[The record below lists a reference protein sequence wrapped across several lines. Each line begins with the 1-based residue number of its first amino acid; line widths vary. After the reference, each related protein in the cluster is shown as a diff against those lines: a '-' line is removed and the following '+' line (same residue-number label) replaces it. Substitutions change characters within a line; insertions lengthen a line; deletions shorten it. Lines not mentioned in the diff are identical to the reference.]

1 MKFTQRSRHR
11 TTIIGML
18 FHSIQKLH
26 LLQLLLLPANG
37 FLDLSARTISTPLQ
51 SLEKITMLCAS
62 TVASSDNEKSVAATH
77 HHCRNDDGD
86 DKYTPKRRSL
96 RRKIPYVESFEE
108 QVARELWD
116 KKPFHGVE
124 HVVDTI
130 IIGSRIDN
138 GDTNNCDRNT
148 TTKFHCTS
156 ILTPIKSAIPKSLHC
171 HDDNPRP
178 PPMVPSL
185 SGYEDSFDLLY
196 NRTKGD
202 DVDPESD
209 NNVAGTNIIGT
220 ASVAASPFAVIANN
234 NETKKEKLNH
244 FCLRVAYKGDDF
256 CGWQTQLNNFEKPS
270 VQRTLEEWLTELQN
284 DQPLDAEKNAEL
296 KRTRRLEKRR
306 AGDVSKN
313 ANTTYSHKMAAPNNN
328 NNNNNRNSKL
338 PKKIKWADLP
348 VAGRTDSGVSAIG
361 QLCRFRTYR
370 KDLTT
375 ERIKTYLNN
384 EKALNHPRISQ
395 SLRVTEITRVT
406 KAFHPTFTTSCR
418 AYAYVI
424 DINSSSSSKAD
435 QPPMP
440 GGAFAFDLLAEEG
453 AARQVALLDGML
465 RTLEGKCLDYIGLSY
480 GKVKTTNTLCT
491 LYHARARLV
500 EYEKISA
507 SAPAAG
513 VQEHQQQVTQT
524 TTAKAVCIELVGDR
538 FLRRMVRL
546 LVEASMRLV
555 ATADVNANDN
565 DNAITNE
572 NENNGCGG
580 DVERA
585 KVKDEDND
593 VLLLLW
599 KLIEKQ
605 DRSLV
610 GRPAP
615 PDGLLFVGARVQSD

>member
-1 MKFTQRSRHR
+1 
-11 TTIIGML
+11 ML
-18 FHSIQKLH
+18 Y
-26 LLQLLLLPANG
+26 A
-37 FLDLSARTISTPLQ
+37 SAVAPSTND
-51 SLEKITMLCAS
+51 KA
-62 TVASSDNEKSVAATH
+62 AAATH
-77 HHCRNDDGD
+77 HDNGD
-86 DKYTPKRRSL
+86 IKCTPRRRSL

-108 QVARELWD
+108 QIARNLWEKD
-116 KKPFHGVE
+116 PFRGVE

-130 IIGSRIDN
+130 IIGSGSDN

-148 TTKFHCTS
+148 TIKFQVTS
-156 ILTPIKSAIPKSLHC
+156 ILTPIKSAISKYLHC
-171 HDDNPRP
+171 HDGNQRP
-178 PPMVPSL
+178 SPMVPSL

-220 ASVAASPFAVIANN
+220 ASVAASPFAVIADN
-234 NETKKEKLNH
+234 NETKREKLNH

-284 DQPLDAEKNAEL
+284 DQPLDAEKNAEM
-296 KRTRRLEKRR
+296 KRTRRLKKRS
-306 AGDVSKN
+306 AGDDSKN
-313 ANTTYSHKMAAPNNN
+313 ANTPNS
-328 NNNNNRNSKL
+328 NNRSSNNRSSKL
-338 PKKIKWADLP
+338 RKKIKWADLP

-375 ERIKTYLNN
+375 EWIKTYLNN

-395 SLRVTEITRVT
+395 SLRVTDITRVS

-424 DINSSSSSKAD
+424 DIHSSSSSSKAH
-435 QPPMP
+435 QPPIP
-440 GGAFAFDLLAEEG
+440 GGEFAFDLLGEEG
-453 AARQVALLDGML
+453 AERQVALLDGML

-500 EYEKISA
+500 EYEKL
-507 SAPAAG
+507 SAPASAAG
-513 VQEHQQQVTQT
+513 EQVITS
-524 TTAKAVCIELVGDR
+524 AKAVCIELVGDR

-546 LVEASMRLV
+546 LVEASVRLV
-555 ATADVNANDN
+555 ATADIHSDIDDNGNGNDN
-565 DNAITNE
+565 WNDNGNGNG
-572 NENNGCGG
+572 NENNGRGG
-580 DVERA
+580 EAAERA
-585 KVKDEDND
+585 RIKDEDND
-593 VLLLLW
+593 ALLSLR